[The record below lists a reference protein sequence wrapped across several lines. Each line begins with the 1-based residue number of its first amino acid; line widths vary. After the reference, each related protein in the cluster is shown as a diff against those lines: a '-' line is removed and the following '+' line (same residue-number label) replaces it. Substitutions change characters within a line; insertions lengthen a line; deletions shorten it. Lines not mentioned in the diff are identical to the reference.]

1 MLNYYEQ
8 LNKICE
14 EEQLNE
20 VRKEEDLYL
29 MGPFWIIGKSLADIN
44 KGNFDFLPEKFL
56 IDWEGNYQNK
66 VSKSEFTH
74 KGIWETKYQANYKV
88 AYNYYPRGRV
98 SFNSKTKEFG
108 INIPKGLNEELI
120 LPIIMKEY
128 GINESKVN
136 VKYTD
141 ITSGDHYSFLLD

>member
-1 MLNYYEQ
+1 MFNYYEK
-8 LNKICE
+8 LNKIFE

-29 MGPFWIIGKSLADIN
+29 IGPFWIIGKSLDDIN
-44 KGNFDFLPEKFL
+44 RGNFDFISEKFL
-56 IDWEGNYQNK
+56 IDWEGNYQNR

-74 KGIWETKYQANYKV
+74 KGIWENKYQSIYKV
-88 AYNYYPRGRV
+88 DYNYYPRGRV

-108 INIPKGLNEELI
+108 INIPQGLNEELV
-120 LPIIMKEY
+120 LPIILKEY
-128 GINESKVN
+128 GINDSKVN

-141 ITSGDHYSFLLD
+141 PTSGNHYNFLLK